1 MQVARI
7 TGLHPAWM
15 DALERTH
22 LVKSLPHA
30 DLPTRLV
37 DSREEAERAVA
48 REIVEL
54 VRAKPTAVLGLPTGN
69 TPIGVYRELI
79 RARAAGEV
87 SFARATAFNLDEFL
101 GVEPGHAASFERW
114 METSFFAHVD
124 FERSRC
130 HIPRVGG
137 GADPL
142 QVARDYESEIRA
154 AGGMDLLLLGVG
166 RNGHI
171 GFNEPGSASDS
182 RTRVVELHR
191 ETREDAANAFG
202 GLEHVPTRA
211 ITMGVATMLD
221 ARAIRVL
228 AFGARKAEI
237 VRRTL
242 LDPRSS
248 ACPATFLRGHRD
260 VTLTIDRDAAAS
272 LPGA

>member
-1 MQVARI
+1 
-7 TGLHPAWM
+7 M
-15 DALERTH
+15 DVRERMH
-22 LVKSLPHA
+22 EVKRLPDVSLP
-30 DLPTRLV
+30 TYLV
-37 DSREEAERAVA
+37 ASREEAERAVA
-48 REIVEL
+48 REVVEL
-54 VRAKPTAVLGLPTGN
+54 VRAKPAAVLGLPTGN

-79 RARAAGEV
+79 RAHGAGEV

-101 GVEPGHAASFERW
+101 GVEQGHAASFERW
-114 METSFFAHVD
+114 METKLLEHVD

-137 GADPL
+137 GVLDAAE
-142 QVARDYESEIRA
+142 VARAYESAIET
-154 AGGMDLLLLGVG
+154 AGGIDLLLLGIG

-182 RTRVVELHR
+182 RTRVVELHP
-191 ETREDAANAFG
+191 ETREDAASAFG
-202 GLEHVPTRA
+202 GLARVPTHA
-211 ITMGVATMLD
+211 ITMGVATMLN

-242 LDPRSS
+242 VDPRSS
-248 ACPATFLRGHRD
+248 ACPSTFLRGHRD
-260 VTLTIDRDAAAS
+260 VTLMIDRDAAAA